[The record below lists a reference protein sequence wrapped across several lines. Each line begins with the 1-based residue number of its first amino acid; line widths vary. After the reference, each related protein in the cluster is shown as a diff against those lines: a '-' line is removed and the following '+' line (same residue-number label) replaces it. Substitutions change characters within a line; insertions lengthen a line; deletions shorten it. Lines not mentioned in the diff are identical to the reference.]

1 MTKRAFS
8 LIEVL
13 ILLAIIAILT
23 TLAIPTIRG
32 ALASAQRSQ
41 LLSNSK
47 QVYATLIRAEGEGEN
62 LWPST
67 NSFNDWANKL
77 TPRISTNDAKSIF
90 GGAGVTVTT
99 WPPDKSSLLV
109 YEINSYSNEDYIL
122 VSSHNWNA
130 SAPAAL
136 EPNASPFGDSGFV
149 FITKGGRGG
158 IGYQKDATNG
168 VTAQPAPLQGNPAP

>member
-8 LIEVL
+8 LIEIL

-67 NSFNDWANKL
+67 NSFNDWASKL

-90 GGAGVTVTT
+90 GGAGITVST
-99 WPPDKSSLLV
+99 WPPDKASLLV
-109 YEINSYSNEDYIL
+109 YQVSSFSDEDYIL
-122 VSSHNWNA
+122 VSSHNWDA

-136 EPNASPFGDSGFV
+136 EANAAPFGESGFIYV
-149 FITKGGRGG
+149 TKGGRGG
-158 IGYQKDATNG
+158 IGYQKDATNAING
-168 VTAQPAPLQGNPAP
+168 QPAPLVGNPSP